1 MQLLADEARRQID
14 PAISAAFEEKKK
26 ELSFKI
32 DGHSGLHMPTFRLG
46 TIPLFMNMV
55 PTTIQAVS
63 DEHNLDL
70 RPINLYTGFGAE
82 GFNSLSLK
90 DPHAFGDESQPLT
103 LYGCA
108 KEAGASFVRFD
119 VKASLIDDV
128 YAGMSLIFTSGPG
141 AHQKVQIVSYDGL
154 ELVANFEPSLASAP
168 SAGSHYLIESNQ
180 QNHHIFSLDASTEVK
195 IATHIWGADNFR
207 SDLISRDS
215 SPRYQCFTEE
225 ESVYRIDQDIE
236 PTDFTPYTVAEKK
249 LRRRLHLFDPD
260 YGNLKN
266 PENAARMCDILS
278 QALDQIKTLTVKEKS
293 RVACLEKLI
302 PTHVLKR
309 EELIT
314 F

>member
-1 MQLLADEARRQID
+1 MQRLADEARRLID
-14 PAISAAFEEKKK
+14 PEINATFEEKKR
-26 ELSFKI
+26 ELSLKI
-32 DGHSGLHMPTFRLG
+32 DGHSGAQKPTFCLG
-46 TIPLFMNMV
+46 NIPLFMGMV
-55 PTTIQAVS
+55 PTTIQAVNV
-63 DEHNLDL
+63 EHTLDL
-70 RPINLYTGFGAE
+70 KPINLYTGFGAE
-82 GFNSLSLK
+82 GFNSLTLK
-90 DPHAFGDESQPLT
+90 DPHAFGDEAQPLT

-128 YAGMSLIFTSGPG
+128 YTGMSLIFTSGPG
-141 AHQKVQIVSYDGL
+141 AHQKVQISSYDGL
-154 ELVANFEPSLASAP
+154 ELAANFEPSLAHAP
-168 SAGSHYLIESNQ
+168 SAGSHYLVESTE
-180 QNHHIFSLDASTEVK
+180 QNHHIFSIDGSTEVK

-207 SDLISRDS
+207 SDLICRDS
-215 SPRYQCFTEE
+215 APRYQCFTEE
-225 ESVYRIDQDIE
+225 ESVFRIDQDIE

-249 LRRRLHLFDPD
+249 LRRRLYLFDPD

-293 RVACLEKLI
+293 RVACLEKLL
-302 PTHVLKR
+302 PAHVLKR